1 MITRGD
7 ASSRLAGS
15 EVTRKQFLDYLFL
28 KGPLCAWWFRNLQE
42 SPPQSAPNYKLL
54 NGGCLIA
61 NHHEFLFTTDL
72 FWEQLVYYEI
82 MNAKVIRAMATD
94 ANHLIPRQLS
104 GAEVGARIAIL
115 APALRLVGTKLMV
128 ALTNNHCPVPGDDK
142 YAGNRAQV
150 GDPSRSYY
158 EILEPWFEG
167 GFRENYLPF
176 VKQLITT
183 VRRLGALD
191 VIFAWEPGNELHT
204 PLNPEKL
211 LSFYRETTAFIKDL
225 DPDTMI
231 ASGTMGVNHI
241 DPGHPWS
248 PVAQEIYEL
257 EGFDFITLHT
267 YDLLLDLDSSTGNYD
282 RGLSAGDMP
291 IDWDFQLVKAM
302 NLGKPVLIEEIG
314 TTRILPP
321 HWHNPDEVQRLA
333 YEARVIDFT
342 LRNGAIGWGPW
353 SLTTQGERI
362 GDGQRGPCSYPGTSL
377 FETNGQPTDSARTR
391 IEECYRDL
399 PRSPFVTLREK
410 FPHLRI

>member
-1 MITRGD
+1 MITKGD
-7 ASSRLAGS
+7 ASSKLTGS

-28 KGPLCAWWFRNLQE
+28 KGPVCAWWFRNLQE

-72 FWEQLVYYEI
+72 FWEQLAYYKI

-115 APALRLVGTKLMV
+115 APALRLMGVKLMV
-128 ALTNNHCPVPGDDK
+128 VLTNNHCPVPGDDK

-183 VRRLGALD
+183 VRRLGAQD

-282 RGLSAGDMP
+282 RALSAGDMP

-302 NLGKPVLIEEIG
+302 NLGKPVVIEEIG
-314 TTRILPP
+314 TTRTLAPY
-321 HWHNPDEVQRLA
+321 WHN
-333 YEARVIDFT
+333 
-342 LRNGAIGWGPW
+342 
-353 SLTTQGERI
+353 
-362 GDGQRGPCSYPGTSL
+362 
-377 FETNGQPTDSARTR
+377 
-391 IEECYRDL
+391 
-399 PRSPFVTLREK
+399 
-410 FPHLRI
+410 